1 MGLGTGYGPAEKLPP
16 EMKSETVRLADGR
29 RLGLLQSGDPD
40 GKPVLFFHGFGA
52 SRLCVHPNDA
62 LAWRLRVR
70 LIAVD
75 RPGIGLS
82 DPHPGRWLTD
92 WAQDVA
98 ALADRLEIGRFAVL
112 GWSSGGPHAL
122 VCAACL
128 PERVA
133 GVGLAGSA
141 VPLNEPGV
149 QKHTLQKWERMAWV
163 IRHVPWAARLY
174 FNQLGKQVRSDPQ
187 AVMAQELFAM
197 PEPDRVI
204 ASQQYFYSG
213 RLLSLVEAYMRG
225 GEGVFA
231 DARAILRP
239 WGFRLADVCAPVRL
253 WHGGRDQTWPLEAA
267 QALVRSIP
275 GCQEMDYPEES
286 SLVYLSHW
294 EEILRW
300 LAETL

>member
-29 RLGLLQSGDPD
+29 RLGLLQSGDLD
-40 GKPVLFFHGFGA
+40 GKPILFFHGFGA
-52 SRLCVHPNDA
+52 SRLCVHPNEA
-62 LAWRLRVR
+62 LAWRLGVR

-82 DPHPGRWLTD
+82 DPHPGRSLTD
-92 WAQDVA
+92 WAQDMAV
-98 ALADRLEIGRFAVL
+98 LADQLEIRRFAVL
-112 GWSSGGPHAL
+112 GWSTGGPHAL

-128 PERVA
+128 SGRVA

-141 VPLNEPGV
+141 VPLNVPGV
-149 QKHTLQKWERMAWV
+149 QKYNLPEWERMAWA
-163 IRHVPWAARLY
+163 IRHAPWAVRIY

-187 AVMAQELFAM
+187 AAMAQELFEM

-204 ASQQYFYSG
+204 ADQQYFYSSW
-213 RLLSLVEAYMRG
+213 LLSRVEAYIRG
-225 GEGVFA
+225 GDGVFA
-231 DARAILRP
+231 DAQAILRP

-253 WHGGRDQTWPLEAA
+253 WHGGRDQSWPLKAA
-267 QALVRSIP
+267 QILAHSIP
-275 GCQEMDYPEES
+275 DCQEVDYPEEG
-286 SLVYLSHW
+286 SLVYLTHW